1 MKGRRHMA
9 KAACAALLL
18 AASPLGAENAATSY
32 SLSWTYSR
40 LAETDWRITTLKGDN
55 ERHLA
60 VPCFI
65 SERPASNNWYSATY
79 NIAGSLSFKIED
91 GEDPS
96 MLTAGIYQSS
106 VYLFIVSN

>member
-1 MKGRRHMA
+1 
-9 KAACAALLL
+9 L
-18 AASPLGAENAATSY
+18 
-32 SLSWTYSR
+32 
-40 LAETDWRITTLKGDN
+40 
-55 ERHLA
+55 
-60 VPCFI
+60 
-65 SERPASNNWYSATY
+65 ERPASNNWYSATY